1 MPDSSSLATPP
12 PTPTPT
18 PTPSRAKAQT
28 PLAPAPARLGE
39 PLRWAMF
46 RALEWLSD
54 QRGNNTLGAFSV
66 TPAEATGPA
75 LWFYVTTIG
84 ELNAVAPMIEWLI
97 AQRPDLRPVL
107 ITEHPHYRDAYLAR
121 LPQAVVCTSRG
132 HSSDARRL
140 ARLLPP
146 AMLAVAEIPC
156 LPSEAPC
163 RFSYAFLREA
173 RRHNAATLMLNG
185 WLYHYDPPARLDQL
199 ERRLLERDFLNAFD
213 VLCVQDDETARQLE
227 SRGAPRERLQV
238 TGNMKFDAMRRADWG
253 VEQAT
258 RSPRLLGH
266 LLASARPIVVGGC
279 VTELAEQ
286 RQVLGAFERLR
297 RTHPDALLILA
308 PRHPENQARMGEL
321 LAQLAEAGLRVT
333 RRSQVED
340 APLAA
345 DVACMVLDTVGELRD
360 FYAAAS
366 VAHVGVDHNVLEPLG
381 LNKPLTIRGGWDTTY
396 PSYPVYRLLR
406 DRGVLHECD
415 DDAAMCD
422 YWLAAIA
429 RAPRIAEDLRRTEE
443 VLASMRGS
451 VARHQAAGEP
461 WLGR

>member
-1 MPDSSSLATPP
+1 MPELTPSLAVPAT
-12 PTPTPT
+12 
-18 PTPSRAKAQT
+18 A
-28 PLAPAPARLGE
+28 APIRPGE
-39 PLRWAMF
+39 ALRWAMF
-46 RALEWLSD
+46 RALERLSD
-54 QRGNNTLGAFSV
+54 LRGNNTLGAFSV
-66 TPAEATGPA
+66 TPADASGPA

-132 HSSDARRL
+132 HSADARRL

-185 WLYHYDPPARLDQL
+185 WLYHYDPPARLDQM

-213 VLCVQDDETARQLE
+213 VLCVQDAETARQLE
-227 SRGAPRERLQV
+227 ARGAPRERLQV

-286 RQVLGAFERLR
+286 HQVLAAFERLR

-308 PRHPENQARMGEL
+308 PRHPENLERMGEL
-321 LAQLAEAGLRVT
+321 LGQLGEAGLRIT
-333 RRSQVED
+333 RRSQIED

-345 DVACMVLDTVGELRD
+345 DVQCLVLDTVGELRD

-415 DDAAMCD
+415 DAASMCD
-422 YWLAAIA
+422 YWLAAIE
-429 RAPRIAEDLRRTEE
+429 RAPRIADDLRRTEDA
-443 VLASMRGS
+443 LASMRGS
-451 VARHQAAGEP
+451 VARHQAACAARI
-461 WLGR
+461 GR